1 MTSDDRKGELF
12 VVKNNP
18 LFHQGRSGIVVR
30 KLPLGTI
37 APDEEH
43 VEVDWLN
50 GNLDPDYE
58 NPVDVGSGHFR
69 GIPYERKGKA
79 VVKWI
84 NARSG
89 NLEET
94 LNEEDLP
101 SGSKENN
108 WSAKIGRH
116 QQTSEPPT
124 WNIKSFTNEG
134 WALAT
139 DPWGDRDHWLPPR
152 WKLLSGS
159 REGQIIDQIYS
170 FTRENG
176 KYRYEVAMQQT
187 ADD

>member
-37 APDEEH
+37 PPDEEH

-50 GNLDPDYE
+50 GNLNPDYE

-69 GIPYERKGKA
+69 GIPYERKGKS

-84 NARSG
+84 NVRSG

-101 SGSKENN
+101 SGGNFLECQVTVYEEVYPWIISTPFDGTSYRLDRPGRE
-108 WSAKIGRH
+108 SIG
-116 QQTSEPPT
+116 
-124 WNIKSFTNEG
+124 
-134 WALAT
+134 
-139 DPWGDRDHWLPPR
+139 
-152 WKLLSGS
+152 
-159 REGQIIDQIYS
+159 
-170 FTRENG
+170 
-176 KYRYEVAMQQT
+176 VC
-187 ADD
+187 

>member
-1 MTSDDRKGELF
+1 M
-12 VVKNNP
+12 
-18 LFHQGRSGIVVR
+18 
-30 KLPLGTI
+30 
-37 APDEEH
+37 
-43 VEVDWLN
+43 
-50 GNLDPDYE
+50 
-58 NPVDVGSGHFR
+58 
-69 GIPYERKGKA
+69 
-79 VVKWI
+79 
-84 NARSG
+84 
-89 NLEET
+89 EET

-139 DPWGDRDHWLPPR
+139 DPWGDTDHWLPPR

>member
-12 VVKNNP
+12 VTKTSK
-18 LFHQGRSGIVVR
+18 LFFQGRSGIVVR
-30 KLPLGTI
+30 KLSLGTI

-50 GNLDPDYE
+50 GHLDPANED
-58 NPVDVGSGHFR
+58 PVDVGSGHFR

-84 NARSG
+84 KAIDNTSW
-89 NLEET
+89 ET
-94 LNEEDLP
+94 LGKEDLP

-108 WSAKIGRH
+108 WSAKIGTH
-116 QQTSEPPT
+116 QQTSGPPT
-124 WNIKSFTNEG
+124 WNIKLFTNEG

-139 DPWGDRDHWLPPR
+139 DPWGDTDHWLPPR
-152 WKLLSGS
+152 WRLQSGP
-159 REGQIIDQIYS
+159 REGQVIDQIYC

-187 ADD
+187 VDE